1 MDLNRRQFL
10 ALVGAV
16 AAVTG
21 LPEAAVA
28 RSLSGFDRHAFSA
41 RELTTLAETLG
52 AGPGND
58 LGYRRVVSGPGE
70 PHIVRTELAKAIK
83 GRESRRKTLVNFV
96 HLTDQH
102 IVDVESPSRVEF
114 LDRYNDGECAG
125 MPFASAY
132 RPQEAASARITDAML
147 KRLRAIKYSPVTG
160 RPIQAMISTG
170 DNTDNQQF
178 NELSLFIG
186 LMDGSKVKPKSGD
199 PKLYEGVQV
208 SGDLN
213 YWHPD
218 GSVDDLYK
226 TRFGFPSIPGFI
238 EKALSPLDAVGTGV
252 PWYTCY
258 GNHDGL
264 AQGNAPANPGFNR
277 IGIGGTKVVGA
288 PSGANPC
295 SEFAGPAAT
304 GPAQPTT
311 ADENRRYINRMEWI
325 QAHLDSPGVPKGHG
339 LTKSNLDETR
349 LYYAADVGSVRWIV
363 LDTVNPGGYADGS
376 IGDAQLNWLRE
387 RLDEAQKKR
396 KLVMLFSHH
405 GPRSLENPLQNPD
418 PLDPDSTDLPRHQ
431 TDAVLEVVN
440 GFSCVIAWVNGHS
453 HSNVITQRDTWWD
466 IGTAAHIDWPP
477 QSRMIEVVDNQD
489 GTLSIFGTM
498 VDHDGGGVV
507 GLARELMANDPH
519 GGFAH
524 GTGEEA
530 DRNVEL
536 LLPHPF
542 AAGADSASLKA
553 AKVAIPASG
562 IPSGLTIGGALAVV
576 GGRKLIEFRDR
587 GRAIQDDSSH

>member
-1 MDLNRRQFL
+1 MHMNRRQFL
-10 ALVGAV
+10 SLVGAT

-21 LPEAAVA
+21 LPQDAIA
-28 RSLSGFDRHAFSA
+28 RALKDPGRNAYTA
-41 RELTTLAETLG
+41 RELTTLAQTLG
-52 AGPGND
+52 PGPAGD
-58 LGYRRVVSGPGE
+58 LGYRPVASRAGE
-70 PHIVRTELAKAIK
+70 PHVVRAELTDALP
-83 GRESRRKTLVNFV
+83 GREKRRLTLVNFA

-102 IVDVESPSRVEF
+102 IIDVESPSRVEF
-114 LDRYNDGECAG
+114 LDRYNDGQCAG
-125 MPFASAY
+125 MPFSSAH

-186 LMDGSKVKPKSGD
+186 LMDGTKVTPKSGD

-213 YWHPD
+213 YWHPED
-218 GSVDDLYK
+218 GVEDLYK
-226 TRFGFPSIPGFI
+226 TKFGFPVAPRFF
-238 EKALSPLDAVGTGV
+238 EDALKPLDAVGAGV

-264 AQGNAPANPGFNR
+264 AQGNAPVNPGFNR
-277 IGIGGTKVVGA
+277 IGTGGTKVVGL

-304 GPAQPTT
+304 GPGHPTT
-311 ADENRRYINRMEWI
+311 ADENRRYVSRREWI
-325 QAHLDSPGVPKGHG
+325 QAHLDSPGLPRGHG
-339 LTKSNLDETR
+339 LTTTNLDAPT
-349 LYYAADVGSVRWIV
+349 LYYTTDVGKVRWIV

-376 IGDAQLNWLRE
+376 IGDGQLNWLRD
-387 RLDEAQKKR
+387 RLSEAQKDR

-405 GPRSLENPLQNPD
+405 GPRSLENPAQNPD

-431 TDAVLEVVN
+431 ADAVLEAVN
-440 GFSCVIAWVNGHS
+440 EFSCVIAWVNGHS
-453 HSNVITQRDTWWD
+453 HSNVITPRSSWWD

-477 QSRMIEVVDNQD
+477 QSRLIEVVDNKD
-489 GTLSIFGTM
+489 GTLSIFATM
-498 VDHDGGGVV
+498 VDHEDGGVV
-507 GLARELMANDPH
+507 GFARELMGNDPH
-519 GGFAH
+519 AGFSH

-542 AAGADSASLKA
+542 AKGAALDEGTLALPAAG
-553 AKVAIPASG
+553 VPAN
-562 IPSGLTIGGALAVV
+562 LALGGALVVV
-576 GGRKLIEFRDR
+576 GAKKLIEFRER
-587 GRAIQDDSSH
+587 SEAR